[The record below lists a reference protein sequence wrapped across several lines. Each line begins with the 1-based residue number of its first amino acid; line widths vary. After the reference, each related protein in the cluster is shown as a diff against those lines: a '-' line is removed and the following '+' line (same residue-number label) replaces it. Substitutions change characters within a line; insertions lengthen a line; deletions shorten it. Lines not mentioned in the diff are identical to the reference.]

1 MFVTYEEGKIT
12 LKEYLERVVFYKHR
26 NFCYKEFRNIMFGL
40 STPDLEMIAFIKKL
54 KAQYSLKIVA

>member
-26 NFCYKEFRNIMFGL
+26 NFMFGL